1 MLIGIADLQ
10 KTKDKDTRP
19 PTRQSALMKNI
30 ARQPGAHG
38 KEEEVKTGP
47 LCNRGA
53 AKQPATAGG
62 KSTFARHRNTNSIT
76 GAAALGGVSSV
87 NKSMDLKQPGL
98 AKANSHLKEPGSA
111 LSKRSSLSG

>member
-30 ARQPGAHG
+30 ARQPGTHG
-38 KEEEVKTGP
+38 KDEEVKTGP
-47 LCNRGA
+47 LSNRTA
-53 AKQPATAGG
+53 AKQPATG
-62 KSTFARHRNTNSIT
+62 KSTFAKHRNTNSII
-76 GAAALGGVSSV
+76 GASGISAV
-87 NKSMDLKQPGL
+87 NKSMDVKPGL
-98 AKANSHLKEPGSA
+98 AKTTSSKEPGSA